1 MHQIFTVVL
10 FWALSTACF
19 SAVANA
25 PAQVK
30 PAQVKKNASTKV
42 VKAVLP
48 SKKPKKKSKA
58 KPVAEPVQYAPSGE
72 AMPAR
77 EKRLLREC
85 KGRPNAGACL
95 GFAS

>member
-1 MHQIFTVVL
+1 MQ
-10 FWALSTACF
+10 S
-19 SAVANA
+19 A
-25 PAQVK
+25 PAK
-30 PAQVKKNASTKV
+30 PGQSTQV
-42 VKAVLP
+42 VKAELP
-48 SKKPKKKSKA
+48 SKKAKKKSVA

-95 GFAS
+95 GYAS

>member
-1 MHQIFTVVL
+1 MIQIVFVT
-10 FWALSTACF
+10 ALAALLAF
-19 SAVANA
+19 APVPAVGT

-30 PAQVKKNASTKV
+30 PVSPHESTVTTV
-42 VKAVLP
+42 VKATSP
-48 SKKPKKKSKA
+48 SQKAKKKA
-58 KPVAEPVQYAPSGE
+58 KPKPVTEPVQYAPSGE

-95 GFAS
+95 GYAS